1 MVSKAYTSCSFA
13 LRDLSESVTDNFWN
27 YFRGSK
33 LELPL
38 ETLIF
43 QADLMQLYFCG
54 MCRFLVPV
62 HEFNRKGEVHAG
74 FHEPLD
80 NLGQPRI
87 CIEVKLTLL
96 NSAHNVGFE
105 L

>member
-1 MVSKAYTSCSFA
+1 M
-13 LRDLSESVTDNFWN
+13 
-27 YFRGSK
+27 GSK
-33 LELPL
+33 LELPQ
-38 ETLIF
+38 EKLIF
-43 QADLMQLYFCG
+43 QADPMQLYFCG

-74 FHEPLD
+74 FHEPLN

-96 NSAHNVGFE
+96 NSAHNVGLE